1 MKQKS
6 THSLPEDLLAL
17 TVGAAFVS
25 FGLLMFQYHGLL
37 TGGTAGLALVLAR
50 VTGVEFGLL
59 FFIINLPFY
68 WLAIRGLGWRF
79 AVNTFIAVACVSVMV
94 EGLPYVIGLQSLNPV
109 FAALMGGF
117 LIGTGMLIL
126 FRHVASLG
134 GVGILAYYLQQ
145 RFGINA
151 GRVQMTVDVSI
162 VGIGF
167 FLVSLPILALSVGG
181 ALALNTVIALN
192 HKPGRYQIT

>member
-1 MKQKS
+1 MKQKH
-6 THSLPEDLLAL
+6 THSLFEDLFAL

-25 FGLLMFQYHGLL
+25 FGLLLFQYHGML
-37 TGGTAGLALVLAR
+37 TGGTAGLALVLAK
-50 VTGVEFGLL
+50 VTAIDFGLL

-68 WLAIRGLGWRF
+68 WLAVSRLGWRF
-79 AVNTFIAVACVSVMV
+79 AINTFISVACVSVMV
-94 EGLPYVIGLQSLNPV
+94 EGLPYLIGLQKVNPV

-145 RFGINA
+145 RFGVNA
-151 GRVQMTVDVSI
+151 GRVQMTVDVCI
-162 VGIGF
+162 VAVGF
-167 FLVSLPILALSVGG
+167 FLVSLPMLVLSVVG
-181 ALALNTVIALN
+181 ALALNMVIALN

>member
-6 THSLPEDLLAL
+6 SHSLYEDLFAL
-17 TVGAAFVS
+17 IVGAAFVS
-25 FGLLMFQYHGLL
+25 FGLLLFQFHGML
-37 TGGTAGLALVLAR
+37 TGGTAGLALVIAK
-50 VTGVEFGLL
+50 VTDIEFGIW
-59 FFIINLPFY
+59 FFAINLPFY
-68 WLAIRGLGWRF
+68 WLAVRGLGWRF
-79 AVNTFIAVACVSVMV
+79 AINTFISVASVSLMV
-94 EGLPYVIGLQSLNPV
+94 EGLPYLIDLNNLNPV
-109 FAALMGGF
+109 FAAVMGGF

-151 GRVQMTVDVSI
+151 GRVQMAVDVSI
-162 VGIGF
+162 VAIGF
-167 FLVSLPILALSVGG
+167 FLVSLPMLVLSVVG
-181 ALALNTVIALN
+181 ALALNMVIALN